1 VLADLAR
8 HTATA
13 EHIAFKL
20 AHHFVADEPPP
31 ELVERLTKT
40 FRATDGNLKEMARVL
55 VTSPESW
62 DHQRS
67 KLKSPGEWIVAGL
80 RAAGASEPN
89 TDQLLQAHNLL
100 GQPLWRPPAPKGFA
114 DDQGAW
120 LDGMALRLDIAN
132 RFATQVAE
140 ALDPPALLDE
150 VLGPLASSETR
161 QTIARA
167 ESRTQAFAL
176 LLMSPEFQRR

>member
-1 VLADLAR
+1 
-8 HTATA
+8 
-13 EHIAFKL
+13 
-20 AHHFVADEPPP
+20 
-31 ELVERLTKT
+31 
-40 FRATDGNLKEMARVL
+40 

-62 DHQRS
+62 DGKRS
-67 KLKSPGEWIVAGL
+67 KLKPPGEWIVAGL
-80 RAAGASEPN
+80 RAASVTEPN
-89 TDQLLQAHNLL
+89 AERLLQAHALL
-100 GQPLWRPPAPKGFA
+100 GQPLWRPPAPKGYA

-140 ALDPPALLDE
+140 ALDPLALVDE
-150 VLGPLASSETR
+150 VLGPLASNETR

>member
-1 VLADLAR
+1 
-8 HTATA
+8 
-13 EHIAFKL
+13 L

-176 LLMSPEFQRR
+176 LLMSPEFHRR